1 MKQDQGP
8 GVPEAIPRT
17 VQGLGLRLGP
27 ETLDR
32 LWIFPPMIRGRREWG
47 LVAASRFAPDA
58 ETRGPDGAEAE
69 GRRLLFTAPYSAERT
84 GKGLTVEWSL
94 VEQGEAPPDRLP
106 RVMDG
111 VVRRAGDE
119 LGEAREIELG
129 GAAGHF
135 EALLD
140 ELGRDLLEPPPPPS
154 TPKAE
159 APLAPAAVEPTPEPT
174 PEPVSEP

>member
-17 VQGLGLRLGP
+17 VQGLGQRLGP
-27 ETLDR
+27 DTLDR
-32 LWIFPPMIRGRREWG
+32 VWIFPPMIRGRREWG
-47 LVAASRFAPDA
+47 LVAVSRFGPAAADERA
-58 ETRGPDGAEAE
+58 EER
-69 GRRLLFTAPYSAERT
+69 RRLLFTAPYAAERT

-94 VEQGEAPPDRLP
+94 VEQGEALPDRLP

-119 LGEAREIELG
+119 LGEAREVEIG
-129 GAAGHF
+129 GAPEHF

-140 ELGRDLLEPPPPPS
+140 ELGRDLLEPAPP
-154 TPKAE
+154 AE
-159 APLAPAAVEPTPEPT
+159 PAAAEPAAPEPEAAAAPVPAPL
-174 PEPVSEP
+174 PEPVVEP